1 MPRSHDVGLARWCSG
16 GMVWLDRA
24 AVGSLAS
31 VWSLDDCGLIPG
43 SRGVGLAQW
52 CGGGVVWLDR
62 AAMGTLASGLMRRWG
77 GVNGL

>member
-1 MPRSHDVGLARWCSG
+1 
-16 GMVWLDRA
+16 MV
-24 AVGSLAS
+24 SLAS
-31 VWSLDDCGLIPG
+31 VWSLGGCGLIHG

-62 AAMGTLASGLMRRWG
+62 VAMGTLASGLMRRWG